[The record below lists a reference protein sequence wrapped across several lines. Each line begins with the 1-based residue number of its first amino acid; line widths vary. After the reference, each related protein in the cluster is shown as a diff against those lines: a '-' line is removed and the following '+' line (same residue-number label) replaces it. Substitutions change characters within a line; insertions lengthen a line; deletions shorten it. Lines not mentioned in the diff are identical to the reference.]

1 MAKFTFTDDIFFGSI
16 SELSAS
22 LRKKE
27 FSTVE
32 LTHAF
37 CDRLERLGPRYNA
50 LALSLRD
57 PALRKAKDVDRDF
70 KLDRVRSPLQ
80 GIPYGA
86 KDLLAVKGKPTTW
99 GAKPYAAQVFTEDA
113 QVIELLDKAGA
124 ILIGKL
130 SMVELAGGGGY
141 RYPSASLTGP
151 GLNPWDR
158 TRWSGGSSSGPGAA
172 TAAGLVTF
180 SIGSETSGSILTPS
194 AYCGI
199 TGLRPTYGLVS
210 RRGAMALSWTLDKI
224 GPMCR
229 SAEDCALVLSVIAGV
244 DYEDPGSA
252 GKSFHYAPQFA
263 RKPDEI
269 TIGYAP
275 SDFDESA
282 EHIAPSIRAGL
293 QDALKVVK
301 SLGMNTKEVEIP
313 DFPYGSL
320 TGSIIGAEAASI
332 FEDLIRSGKVDELAD
347 HRQAQGLKAGLDIP
361 ATEYLRA
368 MRVRA
373 LVQQAFRDLFFNVD
387 FLLAPT
393 RNTVASK
400 ITDRLDGGAAPATA
414 PKSRSL
420 SGLIPA
426 GNLAGLPAISLP
438 CGFASGLP
446 IAISV
451 VGRPFYENQLIAIGK
466 AFQSQ
471 TDWHRK
477 RPPVTE

>member
-1 MAKFTFTDDIFFGSI
+1 MAKFNFNDDIFFGTI
-16 SELSAS
+16 SEISTALQT
-22 LRKKE
+22 KE
-27 FSTVE
+27 FSAVE

-37 CDRLERLGPRYNA
+37 CDRLEKLGPHYNA

-57 PALRKAKDVDRDF
+57 TALRKAKAVDHDF

-86 KDLLAVKGKPTTW
+86 KDLLAVKGKVTAW
-99 GAKPYAAQVFTEDA
+99 GAKPYATQVFDEDA
-113 QVIELLDKAGA
+113 DVIERLDKAGA

-130 SMVELAGGGGY
+130 SMIELAGGGGY
-141 RYPSASLTGP
+141 RFPSASVTGP
-151 GLNPWDR
+151 CLNPWDR

-172 TAAGLVTF
+172 TAAGLVAF
-180 SIGSETSGSILTPS
+180 SIGSETSGSILSPS
-194 AYCGI
+194 AYCGL

-252 GKSFHYAPQFA
+252 GKSFHYAPQYA
-263 RKPDEI
+263 RQPDEI

-275 SDFDESA
+275 IDFDEFA
-282 EHIAPSIRAGL
+282 DPTTRAAF
-293 QDALKVVK
+293 QEALKLVK

-313 DFPYGSL
+313 DFPYSAL
-320 TGSIIGAEAASI
+320 VNTIIGAEAGSI

-347 HRQAQGLKAGLDIP
+347 HRQAQGLKIGLDIS
-361 ATEYLRA
+361 ATDYLRA

-373 LVQQAFRDLFFNVD
+373 LIQQAFKDLFLNVD
-387 FLLAPT
+387 FLLTPT
-393 RNTVASK
+393 KFTPASK
-400 ITDRLDGGAAPATA
+400 ITDPLNGPGAPAPPA
-414 PKSRSL
+414 AKSRGL
-420 SGLIPA
+420 NGLIPA

-438 CGFASGLP
+438 CGFAGGLP

-466 AFQSQ
+466 AFQSH
-471 TDWHRK
+471 TDWHRR
-477 RPPVTE
+477 RPPVTG

>member
-1 MAKFTFTDDIFFGSI
+1 MAKFNFTDDIFFGSI
-16 SELSAS
+16 SEIAAALA
-22 LRKKE
+22 KKE

-37 CDRLERLGPRYNA
+37 CNRLEKLGPRYNA

-57 PALRKAKDVDRDF
+57 SALRKAKDVDRDF
-70 KLDRVRSPLQ
+70 KLDRIRSPLQ

-86 KDLLAVKGKPTTW
+86 KDLLAAKGKPTAW
-99 GAKPYAAQVFTEDA
+99 GAKPYAGQVFKEDA
-113 QVIELLDKAGA
+113 EVIERLDKAGA

-130 SMVELAGGGGY
+130 SMVELAGAGGN
-141 RYPSASLTGP
+141 RYPSASITGAC
-151 GLNPWDR
+151 LNPWDR
-158 TRWSGGSSSGPGAA
+158 TYWSGGSSSGPGTA
-172 TAAGLVTF
+172 TAAGMVTF
-180 SIGSETSGSILTPS
+180 SIGSETSGSILGPS

-199 TGLRPTYGLVS
+199 TGLRPSYGLVS

-229 SAEDCALVLSVIAGV
+229 SVEDCALVLSVIAGN

-275 SDFDESA
+275 IDFDESA
-282 EHIAPSIRAGL
+282 APEMRAGL
-293 QDALKVVK
+293 QEALKLVK
-301 SLGMNTKEVEIP
+301 SLGMSMKEVEIP
-313 DFPYGSL
+313 DFPYNAL
-320 TGSIIGAEAASI
+320 VNMIIATEGASV
-332 FEDLIRSGKVDELAD
+332 FEDFVRSGKVDELTD
-347 HRQAQGLKAGLDIP
+347 HRQAQGLKANLDIP
-361 ATEYLRA
+361 AVDYLRA

-373 LVQQAFRDLFFNVD
+373 LVQQAFRDLFLDVD

-393 RNTVASK
+393 KQRIAWKLTDHLDTVPAA
-400 ITDRLDGGAAPATA
+400 AAP
-414 PKSRSL
+414 PKSRGL
-420 SGLIPA
+420 GDLIPA
-426 GNLAGLPAISLP
+426 GNLAGLPALSLP

-446 IAISV
+446 IAISF
-451 VGRPFYENQLIAIGK
+451 VGRPFYENQLIAVGK
-466 AFQSQ
+466 AFQSH

>member
-1 MAKFTFTDDIFFGSI
+1 MAKFNFTDDIFFASI
-16 SELSAS
+16 SELGAA
-22 LRKKE
+22 LAKKK

-37 CDRLERLGPRYNA
+37 CDRLEKLGPRYNA
-50 LALSLRD
+50 LASSMRD
-57 PALRKAKDVDRDF
+57 SALRKAKDVDHDF
-70 KLDRVRSPLQ
+70 KLDRIRSPLQ

-86 KDLLAVKGKPTTW
+86 KDLLAAKGKPTTW
-99 GAKPYAAQVFTEDA
+99 GSKAFAGQVFKEDA
-113 QVIELLDKAGA
+113 AVIELLDKAGA

-130 SMVELAGGGGY
+130 SMVELAGGGGN
-141 RYPSASLTGP
+141 RFTSASATGAC
-151 GLNPWDR
+151 LNPWDR
-158 TRWSGGSSSGPGAA
+158 TYWSGGSSSGPGAA
-172 TAAGLVTF
+172 TAAGMVTF
-180 SIGSETSGSILTPS
+180 SIGSETSGSILGPS

-229 SAEDCALVLSVIAGV
+229 SVEDCALVLSVIAGN

-252 GKSFHYAPQFA
+252 GKAFHYAPKAA

-275 SDFDESA
+275 IDFDEA
-282 EHIAPSIRAGL
+282 AAPEMRAGL
-293 QDALKVVK
+293 QEALKLVK
-301 SLGMNTKEVEIP
+301 SLGMRMKEVEIP
-313 DFPYGSL
+313 DFPYTALVSM
-320 TGSIIGAEAASI
+320 IIATEGASA
-332 FEDLIRSGKVDELAD
+332 FEDFIRSGKVNEVTD
-347 HRQAQGLKAGLDIP
+347 HRQAQGLKANLDIP
-361 ATEYLRA
+361 AVDYLRA

-373 LVQQAFRDLFFNVD
+373 LVQQAFRDLFLNVD

-393 RNTVASK
+393 KPRVAWK
-400 ITDRLDGGAAPATA
+400 LTDHLDGATSPVTP
-414 PKSRSL
+414 PKSRGL
-420 SGLIPA
+420 GDLIPA
-426 GNLAGLPAISLP
+426 GNLAGLPALSLP

-446 IAISV
+446 IAISL
-451 VGRPFYENQLIAIGK
+451 VGRPFYENQLIAVGK
-466 AFQSQ
+466 AFQSH